1 MGATGAYRPQL
12 EDLIMIT
19 TSRTFSVAIPV
30 VIAVLVGACDR
41 TSPSE
46 VERTAPATS
55 SQAVANGDVA
65 GVTAI
70 VTAWD
75 AAWNAGDANGIAALF
90 VDDAEFINGRGQI
103 ASGSAAIRANHA
115 ASLAGVFKGS
125 HTQGTVRNI
134 VFLTGTSAV
143 VDVYNELT
151 NFKALPPGVLPTKP
165 GLQSG
170 YHKRLV
176 VKRGGIWRIVQMQ
189 ITSIAPPAT

>member
-1 MGATGAYRPQL
+1 MLTPQASNGL
-12 EDLIMIT
+12 GGP
-19 TSRTFSVAIPV
+19 SSV
-30 VIAVLVGACDR
+30 
-41 TSPSE
+41 
-46 VERTAPATS
+46 
-55 SQAVANGDVA
+55 GDVA
-65 GVTAI
+65 GVTAL

-75 AAWNAGDANGIAALF
+75 AAWNAGDGNAIGATFINES
-90 VDDAEFINGRGQI
+90 EFINGRGQV
-103 ASGSAAIRANHA
+103 ATGAAMITANHV
-115 ASLAGVFKGS
+115 ASLGGVFKGS
-125 HTQGTVRNI
+125 HTQGTIRNI

-176 VKRGGIWRIVQMQ
+176 VKRGGVWRTQLMQ

>member
-1 MGATGAYRPQL
+1 MT
-12 EDLIMIT
+12 T
-19 TSRTFSVAIPV
+19 TSRTFSVAIPL
-30 VIAVLVGACDR
+30 VIALLVGACDR

-46 VERTAPATS
+46 VERTATLDSGP
-55 SQAVANGDVA
+55 VANGDVA

-75 AAWNAGDANGIAALF
+75 AAWNAGDGSGIGALF

-103 ASGSAAIRANHA
+103 ALGSAAIGAQHA
-115 ASLAGVFKGS
+115 ASLGGVFKGS
-125 HTQGTVRNI
+125 HTQGTIRNI

-143 VDVYNELT
+143 VNVYNELT
-151 NFKALPPGVLPTKP
+151 NFKALPPGVVPTKP

-170 YHKRLV
+170 LHKRLV
-176 VKRGGIWRIVQMQ
+176 VKRGGVWRIVQMQ

>member
-1 MGATGAYRPQL
+1 MMT
-12 EDLIMIT
+12 I
-19 TSRTFSVAIPV
+19 SRTFSAATPLVVAM
-30 VIAVLVGACDR
+30 LMGACDR

-46 VERTAPATS
+46 VERSTAASS
-55 SQAVANGDVA
+55 SQGEFAGPVANGDVA

-90 VDDAEFINGRGQI
+90 VDDAEFINGRGQV
-103 ASGSAAIRANHA
+103 ASGAATIRANHA
-115 ASLAGVFKGS
+115 ASLGGVFKGS

-176 VKRGGIWRIVQMQ
+176 VKRGGEWRTVQMQ